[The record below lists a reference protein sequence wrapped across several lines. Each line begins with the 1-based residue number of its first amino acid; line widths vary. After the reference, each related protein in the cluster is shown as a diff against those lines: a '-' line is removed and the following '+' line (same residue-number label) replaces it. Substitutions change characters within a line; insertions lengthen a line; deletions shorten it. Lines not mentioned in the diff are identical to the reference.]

1 MITRIE
7 EIKLITRCVTLDDRR
22 AFAKLVDEF
31 SPGLRRFIFNLTLG
45 DAALTDD
52 IAQETF
58 LKAYTSLRSF
68 RGLARFRTWLYTIA
82 CRQLADYRRRNPQAE
97 SIDALPQVAAGF
109 ASDST
114 CASDSRHDV
123 EVALQALTER
133 ERTVALLFFL
143 EDRPIKE
150 ICRITG
156 YPEGSVKSY
165 ISRSKTKMAKALK
178 EYEL

>member
-82 CRQLADYRRRNPQAE
+82 CRQLADYREQPGSPPTAL
-97 SIDALPQVAAGF
+97 ALPTRVTMWKWPFRRSPNANAPWPCF
-109 ASDST
+109 SFS
-114 CASDSRHDV
+114 
-123 EVALQALTER
+123 
-133 ERTVALLFFL
+133 RTV
-143 EDRPIKE
+143 R
-150 ICRITG
+150 
-156 YPEGSVKSY
+156 
-165 ISRSKTKMAKALK
+165 
-178 EYEL
+178 